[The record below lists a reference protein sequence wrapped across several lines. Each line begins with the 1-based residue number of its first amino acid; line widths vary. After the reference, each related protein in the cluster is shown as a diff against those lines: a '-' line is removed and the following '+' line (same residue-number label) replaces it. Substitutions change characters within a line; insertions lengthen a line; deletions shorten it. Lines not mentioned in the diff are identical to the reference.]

1 MSKTL
6 NVRQPKIRTG
16 NTKTLICFT
25 ELARFDVLRWHRI
38 CARKEAKCAIGPPV
52 SPMLKARATFWI
64 LPFFMLILSPRAE
77 AGIPGDS
84 TLDIGTG
91 SDAALSGAQSGS
103 LSNSLAAGTFSVI
116 APRPGQFDLQ
126 ISGMFG
132 FTGPG
137 SIVRVREFQ
146 TEGTGLHFSS
156 MDMNTEQMPT
166 LDLRYWFNELNALHF
181 RFRYFNIGG
190 SHFSSTPIL
199 FNGSVI
205 PGGRTNKFDSSE
217 WFSGGVYY
225 ERRLTPLY
233 ETYEADWPT
242 VLRAWDVRARIGIEF
257 TYLDFSI
264 NGGTTFTMRRPGGEE
279 TKEDF
284 YHQSMP
290 LPTIGLEAYRKISN
304 NFLFQ
309 TEVSGNW
316 INRWN
321 SLRNEGGTVWASQNG
336 IEFHARAYYSNP
348 RILGPIEP
356 MVGFFVY
363 TYSQLEDS
371 HEDGNFIRWSSF
383 GPELGINCSL

>member
-1 MSKTL
+1 
-6 NVRQPKIRTG
+6 
-16 NTKTLICFT
+16 
-25 ELARFDVLRWHRI
+25 
-38 CARKEAKCAIGPPV
+38 
-52 SPMLKARATFWI
+52 MLKARTTFWI
-64 LPFFMLILSPRAE
+64 LPLLLLIQPLGAD
-77 AGIPGDS
+77 AQIPGVS
-84 TLDIGTG
+84 VLGN
-91 SDAALSGAQSGS
+91 DAASDNALASERSGS
-103 LSNSLAAGTFSVI
+103 LPNSLAATTYSLI
-116 APRPGQFDLQ
+116 APRSGQFDLQ

-190 SHFSSTPIL
+190 AHFSGTPIL

-205 PGGRTNKFDSSE
+205 PGGRTNKFDSWE

-233 ETYEADWPT
+233 ETYESSWPA
-242 VLRAWDVRARIGIEF
+242 VLRGWDVRARIGIEF

-264 NGGTTFTMRRPGGEE
+264 NGGTTFTTRRPGGEE

-290 LPTIGLEAYRKISN
+290 LPTIGLEAYRKLSE
-304 NFLFQ
+304 NFFFQ
-309 TEVSGNW
+309 TEISGNW

-348 RILGPIEP
+348 RIFGPIEP